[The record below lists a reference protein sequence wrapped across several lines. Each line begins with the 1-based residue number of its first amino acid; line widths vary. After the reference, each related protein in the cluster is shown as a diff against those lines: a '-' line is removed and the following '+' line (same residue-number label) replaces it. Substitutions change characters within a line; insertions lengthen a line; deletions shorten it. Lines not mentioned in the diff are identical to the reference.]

1 MDIANFDDL
10 LRAAR
15 AQPEPQRL
23 LFVFVAAE
31 LPDDSTPEQ
40 RARFEAGEGGA
51 LVPLMS
57 VDKDPDDLAS
67 FSSLEEESRKFAG
80 DWTMV
85 FVAGLPGRN
94 GRAPTREEAD
104 RSLQRMIESVKAG
117 SFGSFLPFD
126 RQGLPVQFEWHRLN
140 LDQEA
145 SRAST

>member
-15 AQPEPQRL
+15 EQPEPQRL
-23 LFVFVAAE
+23 LFVFAAAE

-40 RARFEAGEGGA
+40 RAGFEAGEGGA

-67 FSSLEEESRKFAG
+67 FASLEQESRQFAG

-85 FVAGLPGRN
+85 FVAGLPGRH
-94 GRAPTREEAD
+94 GRAPTRDEAD
-104 RSLQRMIESVKAG
+104 RALQRMIESVKAG
-117 SFGSFLPFD
+117 SFGSCIPFD
-126 RQGLPVQFEWHRLN
+126 RQGAPLLLSPHR
-140 LDQEA
+140 
-145 SRAST
+145 